1 MPNTD
6 TATLQQVSEL
16 SGYAPFLA
24 LQMLHSEWYQHR
36 QTWINSFQAVRSGQ
50 RMPVQASNYWQKTLT
65 LTDFLYL
72 SQALLVPLGQFA
84 VGISASSNDL
94 DFGKLQPAPT
104 LKQIS
109 QLQQVI
115 DQIWQ
120 DRQQHIQDKLCYDK
134 IFSTMLDC

>member
-1 MPNTD
+1 
-6 TATLQQVSEL
+6 
-16 SGYAPFLA
+16 
-24 LQMLHSEWYQHR
+24 MLNSEWYQHR

-50 RMPVQASNYWQKTLT
+50 RTPVQASNYWQKTLT

-72 SQALLVPLGQFA
+72 SQALLIPLGQFA